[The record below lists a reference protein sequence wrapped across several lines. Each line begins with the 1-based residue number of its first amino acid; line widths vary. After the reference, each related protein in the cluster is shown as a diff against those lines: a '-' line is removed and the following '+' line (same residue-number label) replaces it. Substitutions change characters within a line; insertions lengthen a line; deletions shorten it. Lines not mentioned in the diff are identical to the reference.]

1 MINLVYDTTFD
12 GLITAIFEV
21 YNSKLTDFR
30 FLPAPKN
37 QVHLYDRTTKIIST
51 NKAKAN
57 RLKLGLMRKTGID
70 HLPFLYQLFESDKAD
85 KEVIIYQFVKR
96 IFEISVKVTA

>member
-12 GLITAIFEV
+12 GLITAIFEI
-21 YNSKLTDFR
+21 YNSKLTDFQ

-37 QVHLYDRTTKIIST
+37 EINLYDRTTKIIST

-57 RLKLGLMRKTGID
+57 RLKLGLIRKTEID
-70 HLPFLYQLFESDKAD
+70 HLPFLYQIFESDKAD
-85 KEVIIYQFVKR
+85 KEDIIYQFIKR
-96 IFEISVKVTA
+96 VFEISVKATA